1 MNMNDSHEYAPV
13 IDPAF
18 SGEGCRRLIRKI
30 SPPRTG
36 KLEACGEWC
45 RDVGLFGLIIT
56 FFISLFG
63 KLSWWWPGGIGIFF
77 ATSLGMIG
85 FSRARNWLR
94 SVTPISPEEHE
105 HYVGPHDLDMTC
117 GLSLSRAQRAI
128 NYILDSDVYKDGLS
142 DVRVSPPVLREHE
155 WTVARDSRNLTQ
167 RRSDYTKD
175 SKSPSG
181 PMTAEVLISQRRAL
195 DQASNSIERK
205 VSALEQY
212 AETLRNADAMR
223 HDLMRAQEVASRN
236 EKYLDLVAQ
245 TAANERDTAEIT
257 AITEQDKR
265 AFQYSLQQASLA
277 AEVLILS
284 DISPG
289 LQSI

>member
-1 MNMNDSHEYAPV
+1 MNDSHEYTPV

-18 SGEGCRRLIRKI
+18 SGEACRRLTRKI
-30 SPPRTG
+30 GPPRTG
-36 KLEACGEWC
+36 ELEAFGEWGLG
-45 RDVGLFGLIIT
+45 VGLFGLITT

-94 SVTPISPEEHE
+94 SVTPISPEERE
-105 HYVGPHDLDMTC
+105 HYVGPHDLDTTC
-117 GLSLSRAQRAI
+117 GLFLSRAQRAI
-128 NYILDSDVYKDGLS
+128 NSIIDSDVYKDGLS
-142 DVRVSPPVLREHE
+142 DVRVSPPMLREHE
-155 WTVARDSRNLTQ
+155 WAAARDSRNLAQ
-167 RRSDYTKD
+167 RRSDYMKD

-181 PMTAEVLISQRRAL
+181 PMTSEVLISQRRAL

-257 AITEQDKR
+257 AITEQDKQ